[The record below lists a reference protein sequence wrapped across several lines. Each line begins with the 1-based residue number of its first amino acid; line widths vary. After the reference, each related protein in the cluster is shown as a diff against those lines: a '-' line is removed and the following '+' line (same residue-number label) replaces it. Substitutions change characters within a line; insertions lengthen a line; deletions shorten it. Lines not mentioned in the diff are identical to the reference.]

1 MVKVKNTNTR
11 TKPIKL
17 RNRWAKQ
24 YRHKTYRNASRKSTS
39 LGGKKQ
45 QNGDI
50 SVVVKDQQ
58 DVVGKIIL

>member
-24 YRHKTYRNASRKSTS
+24 YRHNTYRNASRSSTS
-39 LGGKKQ
+39 MGGKKTAKRRHKRRQ
-45 QNGDI
+45 RKN
-50 SVVVKDQQ
+50 KRTRRRR
-58 DVVGKIIL
+58 

>member
-24 YRHKTYRNASRKSTS
+24 YRDNTYRNAIRSSTS
-39 LGGKKQ
+39 MGGKKTAKRRHKRRQ
-45 QNGDI
+45 RKN
-50 SVVVKDQQ
+50 KRTRRRR
-58 DVVGKIIL
+58 